1 MDELEAIKGDFLP
14 VVRVTIT
21 WPKGNALRLVYEA
34 SPDAVIEHEA
44 WADASKSGILPIPDG
59 WRLLI
64 PAAEVVGPEAL
75 AWAREVAVAEVRRM
89 VTQAKVDLGL
99 ESGQD
104 YPSSN

>member
-1 MDELEAIKGDFLP
+1 MNELEAIKGEFLP
-14 VVRVTIT
+14 VVRVTMT
-21 WPKGNALRLVYEA
+21 WPKGNALHLVYEA
-34 SPDAVIEHEA
+34 TADAVIEREA

-59 WRLLI
+59 WRLLV

-75 AWAREVAVAEVRRM
+75 AWAREVATDEIRRM